1 MKAAC
6 DRAALLEGIQTVLK
20 AVSPRSTLPILGNL
34 LVETR
39 EGGKL
44 GLLAYDLEMGIQ
56 TTVSTEITQPGAL
69 TIPARVLADVM
80 SILPEAQVTITVDER
95 HVAELACE
103 RSKYQL
109 KGLPADEF
117 PRLPQMEDGF
127 SLEVPGDVLSKMV
140 RLTRFASSTD
150 DARPILAGVLTILDG
165 NEIQL
170 VATDGP
176 RLAWTRCTVAGSVP
190 RRAEVIVPSR
200 AYGEVVRLIGSSSDP
215 VGVTVTSN
223 QISFQI
229 GDACVQ
235 SRLVDGRYPN
245 WERVIP
251 SSCERTVTVE
261 LEAVRRAVRRVSIVA
276 REDGNKVVFDVRS
289 DGVVL
294 SAESQEIGKA
304 EEEVPAVLEGEPMRI
319 AFNSRYLLQVLEVL
333 ECSEVR
339 FELREPDSA
348 GVVKPGGDDA
358 YTYLLMPMV
367 LP

>member
-34 LVETR
+34 LVETKP
-39 EGGKL
+39 EGTL

-56 TTVSTEITQPGAL
+56 TTVASQVEKPGAL
-69 TIPARVLADVM
+69 TIPARVLGDVM
-80 SILPEAQVTITVDER
+80 NGLPEATVSISVDDR
-95 HVAELACE
+95 HVAELSCE

-117 PRLPQMEDGF
+117 PRLPQMEAGI
-127 SLEVPGDVLSKMV
+127 SLEAPGDVLSKMV
-140 RLTRFASSTD
+140 RQTRFASSSD

-176 RLAWTRCTVAGSVP
+176 RLAWSRCTVEGAVE
-190 RRAEVIVPSR
+190 RRTEVIVPAR
-200 AYGEVVRLIGSSSDP
+200 AYGEVVRLIGSSTDP
-215 VGVTVTSN
+215 VGVTVASN
-223 QISFQI
+223 QIRFTI
-229 GDACVQ
+229 GNASVQ

-251 SSCERTVTVE
+251 ASCERTLIVE
-261 LEAVRRAVRRVSIVA
+261 LEALRRAVRRVSIVA
-276 REDGNKVVFDVRS
+276 REDGNKVVFDIRANSVA
-289 DGVVL
+289 L

-304 EEEVPAVLEGEPMRI
+304 EEEVPSVLEGEPMRI
-319 AFNSRYLLQVLEVL
+319 AFNSRYLVQVLEAL
-333 ECSEVR
+333 DSAEVR
-339 FELREPDSA
+339 FELREPESA
-348 GVVKPGGDDA
+348 GVVRPQDNDA